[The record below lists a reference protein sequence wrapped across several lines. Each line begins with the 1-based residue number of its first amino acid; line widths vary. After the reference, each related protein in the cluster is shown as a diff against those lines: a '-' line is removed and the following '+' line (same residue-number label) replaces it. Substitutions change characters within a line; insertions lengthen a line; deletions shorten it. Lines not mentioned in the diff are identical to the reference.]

1 MNKSESEIVHEK
13 WQLFEKTVKKIIDG
27 RMKKALPM
35 FLRMSSDAKLSGECQ
50 KSIMALVN
58 GVRSLKSWAFR
69 MLDASAKPPSGVL
82 DGTLTD
88 FGDYDQCLAVEKLDN
103 KKKVQ
108 FTGQYCVVE
117 AAPILPSKPHRVQ
130 FKTVVLDVT
139 NFSHPDSVL
148 SDFASNANMFYL
160 MKLRLGLCLPS
171 TCSISD
177 VQEVAKLALKDVPL
191 EAEILR
197 CEVKE
202 PYHLSNLQIAVI
214 CILGF
219 VVILVIVGTYI
230 DTSNRFNSKIKES
243 GIVTDSLKCFSVN
256 KNLAK
261 LFRIS
266 QSKENFGVLNGMRVL
281 SMVWIVLSH
290 TYGFNHKQS
299 YGRMKNAQGALE
311 EVTFGTIINAW
322 VIVDTFFVLGAFL
335 VAHSNLKALDKKNG
349 RLNFLRYYLHRIWRL
364 TPPVA
369 GVLLIMFI
377 LPLLGSGPLWKDVIG
392 KQVGN
397 CEKYWWQALIIPINT
412 WTHFE
417 EMCLL
422 HTWYIASDLHLY
434 CVAPL
439 ILIPLYKWPMIGFLV
454 MLFLTVCCMG
464 IVAAV
469 TIANDLYPTLLY
481 FTPDEKFT
489 YFLSDLVYFRPY
501 PHMGAYCVGLALGYF
516 VLNHRKIN
524 MKPAVQVLGWC
535 AAIACNLAVLYGAYE
550 WNRGNLPTKVVDVTY
565 AMFHRTA
572 WAFGIAW
579 VIFICIT
586 GRGGLVNRFL
596 SWDLFVPLGRLS
608 YSTYILHFPVLWVR
622 CGLRRQLLHF
632 HHYDIF
638 YEFLATLFLTL
649 CLAVTF
655 HLLFEAPFLNL
666 EEVWF
671 PRHGK
676 SKEKEKRIE
685 NGTTIVPVAKMEDV
699 VTNGHTAD
707 VFSVRL

>member
-1 MNKSESEIVHEK
+1 
-13 WQLFEKTVKKIIDG
+13 
-27 RMKKALPM
+27 
-35 FLRMSSDAKLSGECQ
+35 
-50 KSIMALVN
+50 
-58 GVRSLKSWAFR
+58 
-69 MLDASAKPPSGVL
+69 
-82 DGTLTD
+82 
-88 FGDYDQCLAVEKLDN
+88 
-103 KKKVQ
+103 
-108 FTGQYCVVE
+108 
-117 AAPILPSKPHRVQ
+117 
-130 FKTVVLDVT
+130 
-139 NFSHPDSVL
+139 
-148 SDFASNANMFYL
+148 
-160 MKLRLGLCLPS
+160 
-171 TCSISD
+171 
-177 VQEVAKLALKDVPL
+177 
-191 EAEILR
+191 
-197 CEVKE
+197 
-202 PYHLSNLQIAVI
+202 
-214 CILGF
+214 
-219 VVILVIVGTYI
+219 
-230 DTSNRFNSKIKES
+230 
-243 GIVTDSLKCFSVN
+243 
-256 KNLAK
+256 
-261 LFRIS
+261 
-266 QSKENFGVLNGMRVL
+266 
-281 SMVWIVLSH
+281 
-290 TYGFNHKQS
+290 
-299 YGRMKNAQGALE
+299 MKNAQGALE

-335 VAHSNLKALDKKNG
+335 VAHSNLKALDKENG

-369 GVLLIMFI
+369 AILLIMFI

-417 EMCLL
+417 HMCLL
-422 HTWYIASDLHLY
+422 HTWYIATDLHLY

-439 ILIPLYKWPMIGFLV
+439 ILIPLY
-454 MLFLTVCCMG
+454 
-464 IVAAV
+464 
-469 TIANDLYPTLLY
+469 
-481 FTPDEKFT
+481 KFT

-524 MKPAVQVLGWC
+524 MKPTVQVLGWC

-586 GRGGLVNRFL
+586 GRGGLVNKFL

-622 CGLRRQLLHF
+622 SGLRRELLHF

-638 YEFLATLFLTL
+638 YDFLATLFLTL

-676 SKEKEKRIE
+676 SKEKEKRVE

-699 VTNGHTAD
+699 VSNGHTTD